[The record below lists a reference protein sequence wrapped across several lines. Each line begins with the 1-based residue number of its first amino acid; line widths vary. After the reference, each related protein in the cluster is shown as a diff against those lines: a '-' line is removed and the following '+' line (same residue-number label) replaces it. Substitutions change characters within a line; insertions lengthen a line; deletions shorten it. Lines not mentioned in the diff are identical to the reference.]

1 MPEDFSN
8 SEKDQIADIVKTEF
22 RIQSI
27 ESEGPLIIFHIVP
40 ESYNQDRFSL
50 LFNKLEKLNLSLYN
64 NGKYEILVTR
74 KRAGKRFSYIKAIFL
89 LLTLLSV
96 LYVGIDYSMTY
107 YPSTVFPLVVL
118 NAVIFFALP
127 LIVIMISREIPKFFI
142 RKMSGQKYTLPI
154 FIPNPIFM
162 GSMGLINAP
171 GEPYKNHKDQIY
183 SGFFSIVFGII
194 VSTLFLALGIAG
206 VSLYTGTTTGPNSS
220 ISVVNLPL
228 LYQISLG
235 KLLPARGALDPMAL
249 AGWSGLLF
257 TSFNAFPIGLLDGGY
272 VFSGLNP
279 SFQKNISYVFITIMI
294 IIDLTFPSWFILP
307 VLILMVG
314 LEPQQPYS
322 SGFGSI
328 KKGNYI
334 VMVIT
339 LLLMV
344 VGSIPFPVHST
355 LPSIET
361 IPVVNSA
368 IVMNNNHS
376 HANFTISIINNGQI
390 TVDPAFSSNLSLPFS
405 VKSTTGIISPGN
417 NAVYYISMNVTSL
430 SAGYTRILF
439 YVYINSNFNTEHFTV
454 LKLKKST
461 DLITDGAQI
470 SSVNIGKN
478 KSFNYTVISTAS
490 VNLSENVYVSVPNG
504 MGYNVTYTGNGNVS
518 GKLYLIGSQRFPL
531 ELIGSNTTL
540 SEMNFRIDFYSQL
553 EYPVTIAIY
562 NLTYNGSILS
572 ISG

>member
-8 SEKDQIADIVKTEF
+8 SEKDQIAEIVKTEF

-27 ESEGPLIIFHIVP
+27 ESEGPLIIFHIIP
-40 ESYNQDRFSL
+40 ESYSQEKFSL
-50 LFNKLEKLNLSLYN
+50 LFSKLEKLNLSLYN

-74 KRAGKRFSYIKAIFL
+74 KRVGKRFSYIKSIFL
-89 LLTLLSV
+89 LLTLLSII
-96 LYVGIDYSMTY
+96 YVGIDYSMTY
-107 YPSTVFPLVVL
+107 YPNMIFPMVVL
-118 NAVIFFALP
+118 NSIAFFAIP
-127 LIVIMISREIPKFFI
+127 ITVIIVSREIPKFFI
-142 RKMSGQKYTLPI
+142 RKQSGQRYTLPI

-194 VSTLFLALGIAG
+194 VSTLFLVLGIAG
-206 VSLYTGTTTGPNSS
+206 VSLYSGTTTGPNSS

-228 LYQISLG
+228 LFQISLG

-272 VFSGLNP
+272 VFSGISP
-279 SFQKNISYVFITIMI
+279 SLQKNVSYVFITIMI

-307 VLILMVG
+307 VIILMVG

-322 SGFGSI
+322 SGFSLI
-328 KKGNYI
+328 RRGNYI
-334 VMVIT
+334 VMIIT

-344 VGSIPFPVHST
+344 LGSIPFPVHST

-361 IPVVNSA
+361 NPVVSSA
-368 IVMNNNHS
+368 IVMSGNHS
-376 HANFTISIINNGQI
+376 QANFTISVINNGQI
-390 TVDPAFSSNLSLPFS
+390 TVDPAFSSNLSVPFS
-405 VKSTTGIISPGN
+405 VRSPSGIISPGN

-430 SAGYTRILF
+430 SPGYTRFLF

-454 LKLKKST
+454 LKLLKST
-461 DLITDGAQI
+461 DIITDGAQI
-470 SSVNIGKN
+470 STVNIGKN
-478 KSFNYTVISTAS
+478 KSFNYTVISTAP
-490 VNLSENVYVSVPNG
+490 VNLSENVYVSMPNG
-504 MGYNVTYTGNGNVS
+504 MGYNISYTGNGNVS

-531 ELIGSNTTL
+531 EIIGSNSTPSL
-540 SEMNFRIDFYSQL
+540 MNFRIDFYTPL
-553 EYPVTIAIY
+553 LYPVTIAIY
-562 NLTYNGSILS
+562 NLTYNGSIL
-572 ISG
+572 IIRE

>member
-8 SEKDQIADIVKTEF
+8 SEKDQIAEIVKTEF

-27 ESEGPLIIFHIVP
+27 ESEGPLIIFHIIP
-40 ESYNQDRFSL
+40 ESYSQEKFSL
-50 LFNKLEKLNLSLYN
+50 LFSKLEKLNLSLYN

-74 KRAGKRFSYIKAIFL
+74 KRVGKRFSYIKSIFL
-89 LLTLLSV
+89 LLTLLSII
-96 LYVGIDYSMTY
+96 YVGIDYSMTY
-107 YPSTVFPLVVL
+107 YPNMIFPMVVL
-118 NAVIFFALP
+118 NSIAFFAIP
-127 LIVIMISREIPKFFI
+127 ITVIIVSREIPKFFI
-142 RKMSGQKYTLPI
+142 RKQSGQRYTLPI

-194 VSTLFLALGIAG
+194 VSTLFLVLGIAG
-206 VSLYTGTTTGPNSS
+206 VSLYSGTTTGPNSS

-228 LYQISLG
+228 LFQISLG

-272 VFSGLNP
+272 VFSGISP
-279 SFQKNISYVFITIMI
+279 SLQKNVSYVFITIMI

-307 VLILMVG
+307 VIILMVG

-322 SGFGSI
+322 SGFSLI
-328 KKGNYI
+328 RRGNYI
-334 VMVIT
+334 VMIIT

-344 VGSIPFPVHST
+344 LGSIPFPVHST

-361 IPVVNSA
+361 NPVVSSA
-368 IVMNNNHS
+368 IVMSGNHS
-376 HANFTISIINNGQI
+376 QANFTISVINNGQI
-390 TVDPAFSSNLSLPFS
+390 TVDPAFSSNLSIPFS
-405 VKSTTGIISPGN
+405 VRSSSGIISPGK

-430 SAGYTRILF
+430 SPGYTRFLF

-454 LKLKKST
+454 LKLLKST
-461 DLITDGAQI
+461 DVIMDGAQI
-470 SSVNIGKN
+470 STVNIGKN
-478 KSFNYTVISTAS
+478 KSFNYTVISTAP
-490 VNLSENVYVSVPNG
+490 VNLSENVYVSMPNG
-504 MGYNVTYTGNGNVS
+504 MGYNISYTGNGNVS
-518 GKLYLIGSQRFPL
+518 DKLHLIGSQRFPL
-531 ELIGSNTTL
+531 EIIGSNSTPSL
-540 SEMNFRIDFYSQL
+540 MNFGIDFYTPL
-553 EYPVTIAIY
+553 LYPVTIAIY
-562 NLTYNGSILS
+562 NLTYNGSIL
-572 ISG
+572 IIRE

>member
-8 SEKDQIADIVKTEF
+8 SEKDQIAEIVKTEF

-27 ESEGPLIIFHIVP
+27 ESEGPLIIFHIIP
-40 ESYNQDRFSL
+40 ESYSQEKFSL
-50 LFNKLEKLNLSLYN
+50 LFSKLEKLNLSLYN

-74 KRAGKRFSYIKAIFL
+74 KRVGKRFSYIKSIFL
-89 LLTLLSV
+89 LLTLLSII
-96 LYVGIDYSMTY
+96 YVGIDYSMTY
-107 YPSTVFPLVVL
+107 YPNMIFPMVVL
-118 NAVIFFALP
+118 NSIAFFAIP
-127 LIVIMISREIPKFFI
+127 ITVIIVSREIPKFFI
-142 RKMSGQKYTLPI
+142 RKQSGQRYTLPI

-194 VSTLFLALGIAG
+194 VSTLFLVLGIAG
-206 VSLYTGTTTGPNSS
+206 VSLYSGTTTGPNSS

-228 LYQISLG
+228 LFQISLG

-272 VFSGLNP
+272 VFSGISP
-279 SFQKNISYVFITIMI
+279 SLQKNVSYVFITIMI

-307 VLILMVG
+307 VIILMVG

-322 SGFGSI
+322 SGFSLI
-328 KKGNYI
+328 RRGNYI
-334 VMVIT
+334 VMIIT

-344 VGSIPFPVHST
+344 LGSIPFPVHST

-361 IPVVNSA
+361 NPVVSSA
-368 IVMNNNHS
+368 IVMSGNHS
-376 HANFTISIINNGQI
+376 QANFTISVINNGQI
-390 TVDPAFSSNLSLPFS
+390 TVDPAFSSNLSIPFS
-405 VKSTTGIISPGN
+405 VRSSSGIISPGK

-430 SAGYTRILF
+430 SPGYTRFLF

-454 LKLKKST
+454 LKLLKST
-461 DLITDGAQI
+461 DVIMDGAQI
-470 SSVNIGKN
+470 STVNIGKN
-478 KSFNYTVISTAS
+478 KSFNYTVISTAP
-490 VNLSENVYVSVPNG
+490 VNLSENVYVSMPNG
-504 MGYNVTYTGNGNVS
+504 MGYNISYTGNGNVS
-518 GKLYLIGSQRFPL
+518 DKLHLIGSQRFPL
-531 ELIGSNTTL
+531 EIIGSNSTPSL
-540 SEMNFRIDFYSQL
+540 MNFRIDFYTPL
-553 EYPVTIAIY
+553 LYPVTIAIY
-562 NLTYNGSILS
+562 NLTYNGSIL
-572 ISG
+572 IIRE

>member
-8 SEKDQIADIVKTEF
+8 SEKDQIAEIVKTEF

-27 ESEGPLIIFHIVP
+27 ESEGPLIIFHIIP
-40 ESYNQDRFSL
+40 ESYSQEKFSL
-50 LFNKLEKLNLSLYN
+50 LFSKLEKLNLSLYN

-74 KRAGKRFSYIKAIFL
+74 KRVGKRFSYIKSIFL
-89 LLTLLSV
+89 LLTLLSII
-96 LYVGIDYSMTY
+96 YVGIDYSMTY
-107 YPSTVFPLVVL
+107 YPNMIFPMVVL
-118 NAVIFFALP
+118 NSIVFFAIP
-127 LIVIMISREIPKFFI
+127 ITVIIVSREIPKFFI
-142 RKMSGQKYTLPI
+142 RKQSGQRYTLPI

-194 VSTLFLALGIAG
+194 VSTLFLVLGIAG
-206 VSLYTGTTTGPNSS
+206 VSLYSGTTTGPNSS

-228 LYQISLG
+228 LFQISLG

-272 VFSGLNP
+272 VFSGISP
-279 SFQKNISYVFITIMI
+279 SLQKNVSYVFITIMI

-307 VLILMVG
+307 VIILMVG

-322 SGFGSI
+322 SGFSLI
-328 KKGNYI
+328 RRGNYI
-334 VMVIT
+334 VMIIT

-344 VGSIPFPVHST
+344 LGSIPFPVHST

-361 IPVVNSA
+361 NPVVSSA
-368 IVMNNNHS
+368 IVMSGNHS
-376 HANFTISIINNGQI
+376 QANFTISVINNGQI
-390 TVDPAFSSNLSLPFS
+390 TVDPAFSSNLSIPFS
-405 VKSTTGIISPGN
+405 VRSSSGIISPGK

-430 SAGYTRILF
+430 SPGYTRFLF

-454 LKLKKST
+454 LKLLKST
-461 DLITDGAQI
+461 DVIMDGAQI
-470 SSVNIGKN
+470 STVNIGKN
-478 KSFNYTVISTAS
+478 KSFNYTVISTAP
-490 VNLSENVYVSVPNG
+490 VNLSENVYVSMPNG
-504 MGYNVTYTGNGNVS
+504 MGYNISYTGNGNVS
-518 GKLYLIGSQRFPL
+518 DKLHLIGSQRFPL
-531 ELIGSNTTL
+531 EIIGSNSTPSL
-540 SEMNFRIDFYSQL
+540 MNFRIDFYTPL
-553 EYPVTIAIY
+553 LYPVTIAIY
-562 NLTYNGSILS
+562 NLTYNGSIL
-572 ISG
+572 IIRE

>member
-27 ESEGPLIIFHIVP
+27 ESEGPLIIFHIIP
-40 ESYNQDRFSL
+40 ESYSQEKFSL

-74 KRAGKRFSYIKAIFL
+74 KRVGKRFSYIKSIFL
-89 LLTLLSV
+89 LLTLLSII
-96 LYVGIDYSMTY
+96 YVGIDYSMTY
-107 YPSTVFPLVVL
+107 YPNMIFPLVVL
-118 NAVIFFALP
+118 NAIVFFAIP
-127 LIVIMISREIPKFFI
+127 LTVIIVAREIPKFYI
-142 RKMSGQKYTLPI
+142 RKQSGQRYTLPI
-154 FIPNPIFM
+154 LIPNPIFM

-171 GEPYKNHKDQIY
+171 GEPYKNQKDQIY
-183 SGFFSIVFGII
+183 SGFFSIVFGIL
-194 VSTLFLALGIAG
+194 VSTLFLVLGIAG
-206 VSLYTGTTTGPNSS
+206 VSLYSGTTTGPNSS

-228 LYQISLG
+228 LFQISFG

-272 VFSGLNP
+272 VFSGMSSSL
-279 SFQKNISYVFITIMI
+279 QKNISYVFITIMI

-322 SGFGSI
+322 SGFGYI
-328 KKGNYI
+328 RKGNYI
-334 VMVIT
+334 VMIIT
-339 LLLMV
+339 ILLMV

-361 IPVVNSA
+361 NAVVSSA
-368 IVMNNNHS
+368 IVTGGNYS
-376 HANFTISIINNGQI
+376 QANFTISIINSGQI
-390 TVDPAFSSNLSLPFS
+390 TVDPAFSTNLSLPFS
-405 VKSTTGIISPGN
+405 VRSPSGIISPGN

-430 SAGYTRILF
+430 SPGYTKFLF

-454 LKLKKST
+454 LKLLKST
-461 DLITDGAQI
+461 DVITEGALIST
-470 SSVNIGKN
+470 VNIGKN

-490 VNLSENVYVSVPNG
+490 VNLSENVYVSMPNG
-504 MGYNVTYTGNGNVS
+504 MGYNITYTGNGNVS

-531 ELIGSNTTL
+531 EIIGSNSTPSL
-540 SEMNFRIDFYSQL
+540 MNFRIDFYTPL
-553 EYPVTIAIY
+553 LYPVTIAIY
-562 NLTYNGSILS
+562 NLTYNGSIL
-572 ISG
+572 IIRE